1 MPTQGGAVAD
11 YSLLDRVLHRLA
23 LGSTALAELS
33 FDLEKQFARPSAQ
46 RRDAVYVTGLARAG
60 TTALMR
66 ALHDNGQFASL
77 TYDDMP
83 FLLAPNLWAKL
94 SGIDKRQRI
103 LQERAH
109 GDGVQVDFDSPE
121 ALEGVFWRMQCGGDY
136 IKPAFLQPHELS
148 RPTLVQLGHYQSLVC
163 RRYGRERYLAK
174 NNNLMLRLSS
184 MAAQQPD
191 TTFLVVFRDPL
202 AQARSL
208 LQQHKR
214 RMLLGALAMT
224 VCYNLFYTATVF
236 CLSYG
241 TQTLGIARV
250 DFLQMLCFAVLF
262 MALITPL
269 SAAMSDRYG
278 RKPVLLIGCFL
289 AVMVGFSLN
298 PLLSHGNPYAITL
311 FLSLAL
317 LLMGATF
324 APMGAFLPEQ
334 FPVPVRYSGAGLSYN
349 LGGILGASS
358 APYVSQLL
366 VYQGGLTWVGYY
378 VSSMALVSL
387 IAVWCMQEHRP

>member
-1 MPTQGGAVAD
+1 
-11 YSLLDRVLHRLA
+11 
-23 LGSTALAELS
+23 
-33 FDLEKQFARPSAQ
+33 
-46 RRDAVYVTGLARAG
+46 
-60 TTALMR
+60 
-66 ALHDNGQFASL
+66 
-77 TYDDMP
+77 
-83 FLLAPNLWAKL
+83 
-94 SGIDKRQRI
+94 
-103 LQERAH
+103 
-109 GDGVQVDFDSPE
+109 
-121 ALEGVFWRMQCGGDY
+121 
-136 IKPAFLQPHELS
+136 
-148 RPTLVQLGHYQSLVC
+148 
-163 RRYGRERYLAK
+163 
-174 NNNLMLRLSS
+174 
-184 MAAQQPD
+184 
-191 TTFLVVFRDPL
+191 
-202 AQARSL
+202 
-208 LQQHKR
+208 
-214 RMLLGALAMT
+214 MT

-278 RKPVLLIGCFL
+278 RKPVLLIGCFF
-289 AVMVGFSLN
+289 AVLLGFSLN

-366 VYQGGLTWVGYY
+366 VNQGGLTWVGYY
-378 VSSMALVSL
+378 LSSMAWVSL
-387 IAVWCMQEHRP
+387 IAVWCMQERRP